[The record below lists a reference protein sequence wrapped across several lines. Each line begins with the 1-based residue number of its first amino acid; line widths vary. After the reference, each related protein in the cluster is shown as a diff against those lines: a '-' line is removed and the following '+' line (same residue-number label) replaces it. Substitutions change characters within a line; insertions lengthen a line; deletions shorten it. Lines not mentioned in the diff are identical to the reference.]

1 MESQPAPPS
10 STNTNYANT
19 ANALIQ
25 QITEPA
31 AVNVINVN
39 VNVGKPIP
47 TTNFVNEIQSM
58 LYGFGDSRRPKLE
71 TAILVDQVV
80 RQQMIEILTRCIEV
94 SYQRGASG
102 TVGVEDIA
110 FLMRKSPVKVQNLV
124 RHLSVKDMANNST
137 VGGAPGSDIY
147 GVLNG
152 TDNRRAK
159 RCKEFL
165 ASIDTEGGLL
175 TQALND
181 ELHDEIRTERLKR
194 LDRLTRDLDERRY
207 AEFTR
212 ARQVSFL
219 GHNMKFASK
228 FQEWILTGVRSSEP
242 TIEDVDHPILT
253 STISIDQKVKMDRSG
268 LEALAYLA
276 YETVGQIVEMALL
289 VRRDTE
295 AGYSNEHGQGLES
308 FGMDPVMRH
317 ISPIAYNTQFPMVQ
331 QPLTATDDDHR
342 RMLNLKEEDSVFT
355 RPLESCHIREAL
367 RRLTQRPTA
376 FQLFSRLEQRGNHSN
391 LVPIIAI

>member
-1 MESQPAPPS
+1 MESQATPS

-39 VNVGKPIP
+39 VVKPSP

-58 LYGFGDSRRPKLE
+58 LYGFGDSRRPNIQ
-71 TAILVDQVV
+71 TAILVDDVV
-80 RQQMIEILTRCIEV
+80 RRQMTELLTRSIEI
-94 SYQRGASG
+94 SYQRGANG

-110 FLMRKSPVKVQNLV
+110 FMMRKNPVKIQRLY
-124 RHLSVKDMANNST
+124 RHLSIKDMAGNAA
-137 VGGAPGSDIY
+137 VGGAPTTDIY
-147 GVLNG
+147 GVLNA

-165 ASIDTEGGLL
+165 LSIDSEGGLL

-181 ELHDEIRTERLKR
+181 ELHDEMRTERLKR
-194 LDRLTRDLDERRY
+194 IDRLSRDMDERRY

-228 FQEWILTGVRSSEP
+228 FQEWILTALKSSEP
-242 TIEDVDHPILT
+242 VMEEGEPMILT
-253 STISIDQKVKMDRSG
+253 STASVEQKVKMDRSG

-276 YETVGQIVEMALL
+276 YETVGQIVEMSLL
-289 VRRDTE
+289 VRRDSE
-295 AGYSNEHGQGLES
+295 AGYSNDHGQGLES

-317 ISPIAYNTQFPMVQ
+317 FSPIAYNTQFPMVQ
-331 QPLTATDDDHR
+331 QPLTATDDEQR
-342 RMLNLKEEDSVFT
+342 RMLNLKEEDSICT
-355 RPLESCHIREAL
+355 RPIEPSHVREAL
-367 RRLTQRPTA
+367 RRLTQRPKP
-376 FQLFSRLEQRGNHSN
+376 FQLFSRVQRCHNTTN
-391 LVPIIAI
+391 IVPIIAIQ